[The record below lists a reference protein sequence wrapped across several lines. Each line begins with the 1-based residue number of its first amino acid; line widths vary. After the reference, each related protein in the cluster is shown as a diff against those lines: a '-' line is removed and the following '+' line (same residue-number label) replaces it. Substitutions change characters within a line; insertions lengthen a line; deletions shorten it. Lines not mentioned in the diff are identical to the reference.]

1 MCALAFAAADQAA
14 ASAPACRPVL
24 TIKDVSFPA
33 MHLPAM
39 ERQWRA
45 TVAVDASRC
54 ATTAGYFEIGFL
66 RAKEY
71 SMDLEFREQF
81 IWSVPAVLVGLD
93 FWFDEAVEQYW
104 IHSIQPCPCAH

>member
-1 MCALAFAAADQAA
+1 MAACSVNGWFRAQWVT
-14 ASAPACRPVL
+14 AS
-24 TIKDVSFPA
+24 T
-33 MHLPAM
+33 
-39 ERQWRA
+39 A
-45 TVAVDASRC
+45 TVLLVVDTESVVGGRL
-54 ATTAGYFEIGFL
+54 GSNLEIGFL